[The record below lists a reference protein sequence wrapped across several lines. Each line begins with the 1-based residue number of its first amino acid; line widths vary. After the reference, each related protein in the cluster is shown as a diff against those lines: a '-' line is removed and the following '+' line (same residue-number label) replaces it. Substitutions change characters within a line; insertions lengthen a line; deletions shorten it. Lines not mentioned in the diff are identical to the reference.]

1 MAAEA
6 LSNGAGH
13 KSVPEAYV
21 FPADKRPG
29 SSPSCAGAIPVVDID
44 LGSDDPDRIV
54 KQIMD
59 AGREFDLNFLLSF
72 SCLTALVINHGV
84 PEPVIASMVA
94 SAEEFFR
101 LPAEEKMALYST
113 DSKKLP
119 HRLKLGIYPTEQFRQ
134 NWPDKPA
141 SLRAA
146 LEAYAPAVRAV
157 ALRILRLTAAG
168 LGLAAAGYFEDG
180 DELTAGPVI
189 VNANH
194 YRACPDPSLTMGL
207 APHCDPN
214 VVTVLADNGV
224 PGLQARRRGYG
235 GGGGDGGW
243 VDVAPV
249 PGALVVNFGH
259 QMELVSNGAMR
270 AGEHRVVTDARAA
283 RTSVAAFF
291 MPAMGCAVAAAPGTV
306 AAGEKPLFR
315 TFTYQEFMGAYT
327 AVAGDRDAVMA
338 RFQNK
343 D

>member
-1 MAAEA
+1 MAAEP
-6 LSNGAGH
+6 LSNGAAH

-29 SSPSCAGAIPVVDID
+29 SSPSCAGAIPVVD
-44 LGSDDPDRIV
+44 LGGDDPDRIV

-59 AGREFDLNFLLSF
+59 AGREFGFF
-72 SCLTALVINHGV
+72 QVINHGV
-84 PEPVIASMVA
+84 PEQVITSMVA

-119 HRLKLGIYPTEQFRQ
+119 RFHTSLGYEEEKLLYWRDCLKLGIYPTEQFRQ

-157 ALRILRLTAAG
+157 ALHLLRLTAAG
-168 LGLAAAGYFEDG
+168 LGLDGGDHFEDG
-180 DELTAGPVI
+180 DLTAGPVV

-194 YRACPDPSLTMGL
+194 YAACPDPSLTLGL

-214 VVTVLADNGV
+214 VVTVHADNGV
-224 PGLQARRRGYG
+224 PG
-235 GGGGDGGW
+235 W
-243 VDVAPV
+243 VDVAPA

-259 QMELVSNGAMR
+259 QMEVVSNGAMR

-315 TFTYQEFMGAYT
+315 TFTYQEFMAAYT
-327 AVAGDRDAVMA
+327 EVVGDRDAVLA